1 MKTINI
7 TIKDYKSF
15 FINMIKSQIRCYNFI
30 IEDNEI
36 FIIGAPVKYRR
47 ITIRLLYET
56 KIDI

>member
-1 MKTINI
+1 
-7 TIKDYKSF
+7 
-15 FINMIKSQIRCYNFI
+15 MIKSQIRCYNYI